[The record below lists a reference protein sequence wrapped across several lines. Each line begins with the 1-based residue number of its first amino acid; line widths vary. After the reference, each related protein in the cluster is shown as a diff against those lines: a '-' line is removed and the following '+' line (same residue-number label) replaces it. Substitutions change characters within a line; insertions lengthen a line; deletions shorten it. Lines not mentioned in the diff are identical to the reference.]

1 LKNPVVFI
9 SRNRIKDGKV
19 EEIREHYQS
28 SVQPVQ
34 EGKPNTLLQLAFKNS
49 ESTEFTVIRV
59 FRNPD
64 ALDMQIQGADQRS
77 KKTYEYIEPT
87 MIEIFGTPNP
97 STLEKMKQIAGS
109 GVEVKIDPDFLGGF
123 IRLDEST

>member
-1 LKNPVVFI
+1 LKNPIVFI
-9 SRNRIKDGKV
+9 SRNRIKGGKV

-34 EGKPNTLLQLAFKNS
+34 EGKPNTLIQLAFKNS
-49 ESTEFTVIRV
+49 ESTEFIVIRV

-87 MIEIFGTPNP
+87 MFEIFGTPNP